1 MVWAPDLDDFS
12 GSFCNQGKYPLLKSM
27 NDAWFSDALFT
38 WVICQLEISLP
49 FIENKNFAELK
60 ISVMYDKFGSLFSLH
75 FEYYALFY
83 SFIKKNVIS
92 IVLDLQA
99 LQRLQSLL
107 LKLFLQWQPQTFH
120 LKVQWVLKTNFK
132 IYLRISKSIVDPKFT

>member
-60 ISVMYDKFGSLFSLH
+60 ISVMYDKFGSLFSLY
-75 FEYYALFY
+75 FEYYSLFY
-83 SFIKKNVIS
+83 SFIKKKCYFYCFRPPSPAEVTVI
-92 IVLDLQA
+92 A
-99 LQRLQSLL
+99 
-107 LKLFLQWQPQTFH
+107 T
-120 LKVQWVLKTNFK
+120 KTVSTVTATDISFK
-132 IYLRISKSIVDPKFT
+132 GAMGFENKI